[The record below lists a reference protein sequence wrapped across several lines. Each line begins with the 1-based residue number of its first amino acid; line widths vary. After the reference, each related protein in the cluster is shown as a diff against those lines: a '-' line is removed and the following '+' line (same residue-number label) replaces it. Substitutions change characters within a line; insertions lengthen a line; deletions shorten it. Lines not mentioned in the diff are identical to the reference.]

1 MNLAQEL
8 QEGIKGIFPELLRI
22 EFAEVTPEQVT
33 ASLVVRPDLCTL
45 GGMLHGGVIMAFADT
60 LGAVGTFVNL
70 PAGGRTITLESKTNL
85 ISGAPEGTRVTGE
98 SKPLHRGK
106 TTMVWQTTIQGEAGK
121 LLAIVT
127 QTQMVLRD

>member
-8 QEGIKGIFPELLRI
+8 QEGIKGIFPELLGI

-70 PAGGRTITLESKTNL
+70 PAGARTITLESKTNF
-85 ISGAPEGTRVTGE
+85 IGGAPEGTRVTGE